1 MFLLN
6 VKATACPAYPSS
18 YVGYF
23 RLEQAMKLKLA
34 DINPK
39 DPSNVPCRPYSSCSS
54 LLMPPG
60 PELPFACV
68 FHSIHSPVSSNP
80 SN

>member
-1 MFLLN
+1 MVLLN

-34 DINPK
+34 EDGLWK
-39 DPSNVPCRPYSSCSS
+39 ALTVASATRPTGLSR
-54 LLMPPG
+54 
-60 PELPFACV
+60 
-68 FHSIHSPVSSNP
+68 
-80 SN
+80 